1 MIRAALAAAC
11 FFALVAA
18 AQPASAQSTAAP
30 ADNSGR
36 PRIETLGDIAPALGK
51 CWTPPVMD
59 GVGQITVLLSFKR
72 DGSINGLP
80 RITYTR
86 AVDPEDKRAL
96 KESLLAAL
104 AACGPLPVSASL
116 GAAIAGRPFAIRFF
130 VVDKKGE
137 HDI

>member
-11 FFALVAA
+11 VFTPVAA
-18 AQPASAQSTAAP
+18 AQPASGQESTAKPP
-30 ADNSGR
+30 AS
-36 PRIETLGDIAPALGK
+36 RIETLSDIAPALGK
-51 CWTPPVMD
+51 CWTPPAMD
-59 GVGQITVLLSFKR
+59 GVGQITVLLSFRR
-72 DGSINGLP
+72 DGSIIGLP

-104 AACGPLPVSASL
+104 AACGPLPVSPSL